1 MKEPSF
7 YDLKIENEKLK
18 RDLKEKD
25 KALYELTDF
34 LHNIR
39 DYNFGNDFILNNI
52 ANICVNLRN
61 TCNKGEIMRDEDFKI
76 IVETNTKLNDFVTEI
91 FKKNINT
98 PEKNY
103 FIR

>member
-1 MKEPSF
+1 
-7 YDLKIENEKLK
+7 
-18 RDLKEKD
+18 
-25 KALYELTDF
+25 
-34 LHNIR
+34 
-39 DYNFGNDFILNNI
+39 
-52 ANICVNLRN
+52 
-61 TCNKGEIMRDEDFKI
+61 MRWDFKI